1 MLESHGHRWMNPWN
15 LSESFQGVIRAG
27 TINEASAGLRAALS
41 AESEVRTI
49 RLIIDPTSEEVI
61 PWLDSVRV
69 AAPETR
75 GMMVQRFFARI
86 FAKAGYA
93 VIIGKRLDIFAKSPL
108 RSLFVEVKSSLEGG
122 RFGSTAQ
129 MSQLDGYLTASESRG
144 AEIWLATMGIN
155 KPMRLQGAFRE
166 EMRIANIGL
175 FDIRWVSPKDTLLP
189 HIVSTLG

>member
-1 MLESHGHRWMNPWN
+1 MNSWN
-15 LSESFQGVIRAG
+15 LFESFQGAIRAG
-27 TINEASAGLRAALS
+27 TINEASAGLREAL
-41 AESEVRTI
+41 ATGPDVRTI
-49 RLIIDPTSEEVI
+49 RLSLDPTSEEVI
-61 PWLDSVRV
+61 PWLDSVRA

-86 FAKAGYA
+86 FIRAGYA
-93 VIIGKRLDIFAKSPL
+93 VVVGKKLDIFARGPR

-122 RFGSTAQ
+122 RFGSTAE
-129 MSQLDGYLTASESRG
+129 MAQLDGYLTASESRG
-144 AEIWLATMGIN
+144 AEIWLGTMGIN
-155 KPMRLQGAFRE
+155 KPMRLHGAFRA